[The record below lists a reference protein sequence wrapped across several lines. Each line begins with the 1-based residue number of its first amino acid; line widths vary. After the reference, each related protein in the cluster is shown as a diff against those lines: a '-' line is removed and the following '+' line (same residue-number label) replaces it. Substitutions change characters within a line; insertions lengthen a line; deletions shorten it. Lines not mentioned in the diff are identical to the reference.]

1 MSMFDNVA
9 KIEFA
14 VSRFIELNDSSMK
27 RMFAEL
33 ITKAAKTAILEKY
46 SSIQRLVDEIVFSK
60 EMRAEIENL
69 IRESVKKEVEQH
81 IKDMFGEGRR

>member
-1 MSMFDNVA
+1 MFDNVA